1 MDATSGYSPEAEEVS
16 EEEITQ
22 RSGDSRTGVVYVG
35 GEEAAHDYIQEQQ
48 DEDQQQQQQ
57 QELRESFEGSVGS
70 SEMSGDTVIY
80 RPPEG
85 GAGAV

>member
-1 MDATSGYSPEAEEVS
+1 MDATSGYSPEAEEEEEEVT
-16 EEEITQ
+16 EEEITA

-35 GEEAAHDYIQEQQ
+35 GEEPVPDYMQEQP
-48 DEDQQQQQQ
+48 DQQ

-80 RPPEG
+80 RPPGG